1 MDDRAIAIYV
11 RVSTTRQDL
20 RAQEP
25 ELKAWA
31 ESNAGERKVSWYRDK
46 HTGRS
51 MDRPAINRL
60 ERDVEAGKIGTILV
74 WRNDRMGRRARQLLE
89 FLERLDELKIDYVS
103 LRDGGHLTG
112 KSASARMFR
121 HMLVGMAEYESNLIS
136 ERTRAALDAK
146 RARGETWGGR
156 KPGKRYKVTPQK
168 MKAIRALLDQG
179 MPKTEIARQLG
190 IGRTTLYEAIKLL

>member
-1 MDDRAIAIYV
+1 MNDPGIAIYV

-25 ELKAWA
+25 ELKAWI
-31 ESNAGERKVSWYRDK
+31 EGNAGKRKVTWYRDK

-60 ERDVEAGKIGTILV
+60 DRDVEADKIGTIVV

-89 FLERLDELKIDYVS
+89 FLERLDDLKIDYIS

-121 HMLVGMAEYESNLIS
+121 HMLVGMAEYESSLIS

-156 KPGKRYKVTPQK
+156 KPGTRYKVTPQK
-168 MKAIRALLDQG
+168 LKAIRALLAQG
-179 MPKTEIARQLG
+179 IPKTEIARQLG
-190 IGRTTLYEAIKLL
+190 IGRTTLYQALKLL